1 MEQNRSRWSDNVP
14 VRLPEPLTG
23 LFASRSHVRVLR
35 ALGALPDG
43 VDVSAREIGR
53 RAGIAHTTAA
63 RVLSE
68 LADEGIVLV
77 RLSPAVRYYQ
87 LNRDHLLAGPIVDLL
102 TKERQVQSLI
112 ADRVRSALKRHRV
125 PVAEAYIFGSA
136 ARGELTSASDID
148 VAIVVRAKGP
158 DQLEAA
164 LSRASDDVRRELGNP
179 VQFLID
185 TSPVG
190 SPKRDGRAGAWREV
204 AERGIKILPE

>member
-1 MEQNRSRWSDNVP
+1 M
-14 VRLPEPLTG
+14 RLPEPLSG

-43 VDVSAREIGR
+43 VDVSARDIGR
-53 RAGIAHTTAA
+53 RAGVAHTTAA

-87 LNRDHLLAGPIVDLL
+87 LNRDHLFAGPILNLL
-102 TKERQVQSLI
+102 TKESQVQNLI
-112 ADRVRSALKRHRV
+112 PDRVRSALKRHRV

-136 ARGELTSASDID
+136 ARGELTPASDID
-148 VAIVVRAKGP
+148 VAIVVRAK
-158 DQLEAA
+158 DLEQVEAA
-164 LSRASDDVRRELGNP
+164 LSRASNDVRRELGNP

-185 TSPVG
+185 TSPG
-190 SPKRDGRAGAWREV
+190 RSPKRDGRSGAWREV
-204 AERGIKILPE
+204 ADHGIRILPE